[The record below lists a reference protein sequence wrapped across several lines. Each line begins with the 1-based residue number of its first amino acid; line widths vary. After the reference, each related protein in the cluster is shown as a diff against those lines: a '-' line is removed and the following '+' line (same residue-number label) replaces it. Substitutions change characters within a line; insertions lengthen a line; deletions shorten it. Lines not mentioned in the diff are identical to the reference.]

1 MCSSIDFLY
10 SCLLDQQQD
19 HLKRR
24 IAISLSKRSGRPSAL
39 LEIPRFKSQ
48 SISYSTETIYK
59 RASIYLAVF
68 STSCL
73 HLINF
78 MSSPLSNSQAI
89 SFRIERASTPHQT
102 GVSASVCA

>member
-1 MCSSIDFLY
+1 MCSSIYLLY

-24 IAISLSKRSGRPSAL
+24 IAISLSKRPGRPSAL

-59 RASIYLAVF
+59 RASIYLGVF

-73 HLINF
+73 HFNQF
-78 MSSPLSNSQAI
+78 SVKPPKQFSSNLV
-89 SFRIERASTPHQT
+89 PH
-102 GVSASVCA
+102 

>member
-1 MCSSIDFLY
+1 MNVLNHNSIMFMSS
-10 SCLLDQQQD
+10 
-19 HLKRR
+19 R
-24 IAISLSKRSGRPSAL
+24 IAGTLRATILMSPSKRPRRPSAL

-48 SISYSTETIYK
+48 SIYYNTEAIYK
-59 RASIYLAVF
+59 RASIYLAIF
-68 STSCL
+68 STPSL
-73 HLINF
+73 RLINP